1 MRELCE
7 DRAPDTECSLKRHV
21 LSRRLNHEMQSGA
34 QVPPRLRDCC
44 LSGISAKLTLRSPGG
59 ILFFF
64 LFAGNVWACCF
75 YESFSLPLSSQD
87 VYLPHTLACILATAF
102 TWAAVAAGRGRATP
116 AQALTAPGEP
126 AQSRIRGSVAGPSPL
141 RVSLPFPPGGSG
153 PAHRKWL
160 STVSFFA
167 SLESPVMN
175 RVRLTCRRN
184 TPGRK
189 VTRAS
194 QSARG
199 THPVQASSRKTMG
212 TQRLRCL
219 PS

>member
-1 MRELCE
+1 MCGRVV
-7 DRAPDTECSLKRHV
+7 SM
-21 LSRRLNHEMQSGA
+21 N
-34 QVPPRLRDCC
+34 
-44 LSGISAKLTLRSPGG
+44 
-59 ILFFF
+59 LF
-64 LFAGNVWACCF
+64 
-75 YESFSLPLSSQD
+75 LPLSSQD
-87 VYLPHTLACILATAF
+87 VYLPHTLACILATVF
-102 TWAAVAAGRGRATP
+102 TWAAVAAGRGRAAP

-126 AQSRIRGSVAGPSPL
+126 AQSSIRGSVAGPGPP
-141 RVSLPFPPGGSG
+141 RVSLPFPPSGSG

-199 THPVQASSRKTMG
+199 TPCSSLLKEDG
-212 TQRLRCL
+212 GDSEAQVLAF
-219 PS
+219 PA